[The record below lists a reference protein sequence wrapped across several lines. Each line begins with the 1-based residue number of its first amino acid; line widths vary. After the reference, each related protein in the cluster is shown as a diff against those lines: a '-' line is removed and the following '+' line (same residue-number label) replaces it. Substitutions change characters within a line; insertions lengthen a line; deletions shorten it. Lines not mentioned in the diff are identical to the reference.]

1 MAVTEHSAR
10 SAARA
15 ALADWRRHA
24 GAIAVIAA
32 AFGVAALIADP
43 VAQYA
48 AYLVTFAVW
57 MVWFVLTTIEWIRR
71 AEF

>member
-1 MAVTEHSAR
+1 MPETTAR
-10 SAARA
+10 SALRE

-24 GAIAVIAA
+24 GALAVVAA
-32 AFGVAALIADP
+32 AFGVAAVVARP
-43 VAQYA
+43 EAQYA
-48 AYLVTFAVW
+48 AYLVTFVVW

>member
-1 MAVTEHSAR
+1 MPETTAR
-10 SAARA
+10 TALRA

-24 GAIAVIAA
+24 GALAVVAA
-32 AFGVAALIADP
+32 AFVVAALVSDP
-43 VAQYA
+43 MAQYA